1 MPVFLL
7 MQVAQREREWSS
19 LTGKRRGKPT
29 TIYCLC
35 LGSFCNEMACVM
47 EALSKQWAY
56 STWRGVTVRTR
67 LNTIPLIQGS
77 TPLYYFLLCLL
88 SLLLFSPPLFLSLT
102 LSPLIFCCLSSLFSS
117 SLDLSLR
124 KVFETHC
131 GRVFNHIFVHI
142 SVEAIL
148 VLCITIQYF
157 VLLRFFGICSFSSLG
172 NLNQLKT
179 I

>member
-7 MQVAQREREWSS
+7 MQVAQREREWNS

-56 STWRGVTVRTR
+56 STWRGVTVKTR

-77 TPLYYFLLCLL
+77 SPLYYFLLCLL
-88 SLLLFSPPLFLSLT
+88 SLLLSPPLFLSFN
-102 LSPLIFCCLSSLFSS
+102 LSPLIFCYPLFSS

-124 KVFETHC
+124 KVLETHIVVVY
-131 GRVFNHIFVHI
+131 VF
-142 SVEAIL
+142 L
-148 VLCITIQYF
+148 IT
-157 VLLRFFGICSFSSLG
+157 SLFTY
-172 NLNQLKT
+172 QLKPFWFYALLYN
-179 I
+179 ISCY

>member
-88 SLLLFSPPLFLSLT
+88 SLLLFSPPPFSLSHPLPSDFLLSILSL
-102 LSPLIFCCLSSLFSS
+102 
-117 SLDLSLR
+117 
-124 KVFETHC
+124 
-131 GRVFNHIFVHI
+131 
-142 SVEAIL
+142 
-148 VLCITIQYF
+148 
-157 VLLRFFGICSFSSLG
+157 FFFLGSQPTESF
-172 NLNQLKT
+172 
-179 I
+179 

>member
-1 MPVFLL
+1 MGLFNLERSHCQDQAEYDTSDSGQHSLVLFFTLSPV
-7 MQVAQREREWSS
+7 A
-19 LTGKRRGKPT
+19 
-29 TIYCLC
+29 
-35 LGSFCNEMACVM
+35 
-47 EALSKQWAY
+47 
-56 STWRGVTVRTR
+56 VTV
-67 LNTIPLIQGS
+67 LP
-77 TPLYYFLLCLL
+77 
-88 SLLLFSPPLFLSLT
+88 PPLFLSLT

>member
-47 EALSKQWAY
+47 EALPKQWAY

-88 SLLLFSPPLFLSLT
+88 SLLLFSPPFLSFT

-124 KVFETHC
+124 KGFETHI
-131 GRVFNHIFVHI
+131 VVVYV
-142 SVEAIL
+142 SL
-148 VLCITIQYF
+148 IT
-157 VLLRFFGICSFSSLG
+157 SLFTY
-172 NLNQLKT
+172 QLKPFWFYALLYN
-179 I
+179 ISCY